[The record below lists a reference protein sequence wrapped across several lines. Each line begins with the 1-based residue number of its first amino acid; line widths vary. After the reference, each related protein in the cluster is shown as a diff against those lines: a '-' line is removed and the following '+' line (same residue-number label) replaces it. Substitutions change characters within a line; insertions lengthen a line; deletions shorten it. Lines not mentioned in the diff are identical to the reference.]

1 MLELDDNKFTDLRHS
16 IKGLKGSGPFAPTHP
31 DSTHLK
37 HHHPAGSG
45 LRLAGG
51 AKKSDNFDIRRISD
65 ADIALSGD
73 SGGLLTPKTIGTIVT
88 PHSQFNT
95 SHVFKRYNTVY
106 TPFSLRRPK

>member
-16 IKGLKGSGPFAPTHP
+16 IKGLKGSGPFSPTHP

-51 AKKSDNFDIRRISD
+51 AKKSDIYDIRRISN

-106 TPFSLRRPK
+106 APFSLRRPK